1 MVSARRARPGGGRR
15 LAAIL
20 ASLVLVAAAVAWWL
34 GSPDAAPVVAPPPRK
49 VVHVERP
56 AGPVVKPAKPTQEGY
71 LGSEACAKCH
81 ADIAATYSHHAMFR
95 ASGPTPGPFDIEDF
109 SDRTEFLGRDGR
121 TYRVEK
127 RDDGIYHHEMTLDH
141 AGKPIYDQAVKVS
154 YFIGSG
160 TRGKSY
166 VVDHDGILFES
177 PISWY
182 TTGGNI
188 WDLSPGYEYNRQR
201 FERRISDQCMLCHA
215 GRPALDPSRENSFVE
230 PVLLEAVIGCERCHG
245 PGSRHVALRESNAPP
260 AEDDS
265 MINPAALSFDRRD
278 AVCNQCHLQGHRR
291 ITRYGRSFDDFRPGD
306 RLDDIWAVLVTDSG
320 VRADGRTKAVS
331 QAEQMYDSVCF
342 KQSDNRLGCTS
353 CHQPHVQPKHDEIAA
368 YYRGRCMECHAE
380 HGCALPLEERNQ
392 PPAENSCIHCHMP
405 RLSAHDIPHATQTDH
420 RIVRFADPDD
430 PMPEFPM
437 MSEQSGELVV
447 FDEAR
452 GDMPD
457 WERQRVRAIADVRE
471 IEERHHASDADV
483 QAVVDVLRTIVEI
496 VPDDREAWF
505 SLGVALSLARDSAAA
520 RAAWERALEIEP
532 RDELALDALVGQFQ
546 AQGDRATALAYLD
559 RLLTVNPWLAA
570 NHARRA
576 TLLAELGR
584 VPEAIAAG
592 EKTLE
597 LDPTD
602 TSTRRWLALV
612 YEREGRVEESRR
624 HAEFSRRLAEAL
636 RQNRERADREQMDRE
651 REKLD
656 EKAPRESH
664 ESSAN

>member
-1 MVSARRARPGGGRR
+1 MVRARRARPGGGR

-20 ASLVLVAAAVAWWL
+20 AFLVVAAVAVVWWR
-34 GSPDAAPVVAPPPRK
+34 GTPDAAPVAAPQPRK

-56 AGPVVKPAKPTQEGY
+56 ADPVERPAEPSQEGY
-71 LGSEACAKCH
+71 VGSEACAKCH
-81 ADIAATYSHHAMFR
+81 AEIAETYSHHAMFR
-95 ASGPTPGPFDIEDF
+95 ASGSTPGAFDIEDF
-109 SDRTEFLGRDGR
+109 DDRTEFLGRDGR

-127 RDDGIYHHEMTLDH
+127 RGDDIYHHEMTLDRE
-141 AGKPIYDQAVKVS
+141 GQPLYDQAAKVS

-166 VVDHDGILFES
+166 AIDRDGILFES

-182 TTGGNI
+182 STGGNI

-215 GRPALDPSRENSFVE
+215 GRVALDPNHENSFVE

-245 PGSRHVALRESNAPP
+245 PGGRHVAMRESNAAP
-260 AEDDS
+260 ADDS
-265 MINPAALSFDRRD
+265 MVNPAALSFDRRD

-291 ITRYGRSFDDFRPGD
+291 IPRYGRSFDDFRPGN

-368 YYRGRCMECHAE
+368 YYRSRCLECHTE
-380 HGCALPLEERNQ
+380 HGCSLPLEERSQ

-420 RIVRFADPDD
+420 RIVRFADPEDLL
-430 PMPEFPM
+430 PEFPM
-437 MSEQSGELVV
+437 AAEPTGELMM

-452 GDMPD
+452 SDMPD
-457 WERQRVRAIADVRE
+457 WERKRVRAIAEVRE

-483 QAVVDVLRTIVEI
+483 YAVVDVLRAIVEI
-496 VPDDREAWF
+496 APDDRESWF
-505 SLGVALSLARDSAAA
+505 SLGVALALARDPPGA

-532 RDELALDALVGQFQ
+532 RDELALDALVGQCQ
-546 AQGDRATALAYLD
+546 SQGDRAGSLVYLD
-559 RLLTVNPWLAA
+559 RLLAVNPWIAS

-576 TLLAELGR
+576 TMLGELGR
-584 VPEAIAAG
+584 VPEAIEAA
-592 EKTLE
+592 EKALE

-602 TSTRRWLALV
+602 TSTRRWLSLV

-624 HAEFSRRLAEAL
+624 HASFSRRLAEAL
-636 RQNRERADREQMDRE
+636 RHNREQADREYMDRE

-656 EKAPRESH
+656 AGIPP
-664 ESSAN
+664 

>member
-1 MVSARRARPGGGRR
+1 MVSARRARPGGGR
-15 LAAIL
+15 LAAVL
-20 ASLVLVAAAVAWWL
+20 ASLVLVGAAVAWWR
-34 GSPDAAPVVAPPPRK
+34 GRSDAIPVAAPDAAPPPRK

-56 AGPVVKPAKPTQEGY
+56 AGPVERPAKPNQEGY
-71 LGSEACAKCH
+71 VGAETCAKCH
-81 ADIAATYSHHAMFR
+81 AEIADTYSQHAMFR

-109 SDRTEFLGRDGR
+109 QDRTEFLGRDGR

-127 RDDGIYHHEMTLDH
+127 RDDGIYHHEMTLDRDGQ
-141 AGKPIYDQAVKVS
+141 ALYDQAMKVS

-166 VVDHDGILFES
+166 VIDHDGLLFES

-215 GRPALDPSRENSFVE
+215 GRVALDTSHENAFVE

-245 PGSRHVALRESNAPP
+245 PGSRHVELREADLA

-265 MINPAALSFDRRD
+265 MVNPAALSFDRRD

-291 ITRYGRSFDDFRPGD
+291 VTRYGRNFDDFRPGN

-368 YYRGRCMECHAE
+368 YYRGRCLECHAE
-380 HGCALPLEERNQ
+380 HGCSLPPEERNQ

-420 RIVRFADPDD
+420 RIVRFADPED
-430 PMPEFPM
+430 PASDFANMAEPT
-437 MSEQSGELVV
+437 GELAV

-457 WERQRVRAIADVRE
+457 WERKRVRAIAEMHE
-471 IEERHHASDADV
+471 IEERRNASDADV
-483 QAVVDVLRTIVEI
+483 QAIADVLRTIVEI

-505 SLGVALSLARDSAAA
+505 WLGVASTFAHDSVGA
-520 RAAWERALEIEP
+520 RAAWERQLQIEP
-532 RDELALDALVGQFQ
+532 RDELALDALVGQCQ
-546 AQGDRATALAYLD
+546 AQGDRANAVAYLD
-559 RLLTVNPWLAA
+559 RLLAVNPWRAA

-576 TLLAELGR
+576 NLLAELGR
-584 VPEAIAAG
+584 VPEAILAG
-592 EKTLE
+592 EKALE

-602 TSTRRWLALV
+602 ASTRRWLALI
-612 YEREGRVEESRR
+612 YESEGRMEESRR
-624 HAEFSRRLAEAL
+624 HVEFSRRLAEAL
-636 RQNRERADREQMDRE
+636 RQSRERADREHMERE
-651 REKLD
+651 RDKLD
-656 EKAPRESH
+656 EHSPP
-664 ESSAN
+664 